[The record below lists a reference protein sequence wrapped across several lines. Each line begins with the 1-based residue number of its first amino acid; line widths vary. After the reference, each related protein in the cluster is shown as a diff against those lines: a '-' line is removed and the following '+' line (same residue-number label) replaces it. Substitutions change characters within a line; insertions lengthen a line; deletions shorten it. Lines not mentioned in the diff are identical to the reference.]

1 MGRILKLK
9 DFEPKGSHHIFLDAN
24 ILIYAFAPL
33 ANYKIQIQEQITKFL
48 ESARKVNA
56 SLYVTSLVLS
66 EVYNVLLSASFDNWK
81 ASRMTAHSLNLK
93 KDFRPTEEFKDSTL
107 AINSAIKN
115 ILKLA
120 SPFPDNFNNSD
131 AEIISK
137 MCYYADYNDCC
148 FLELAQQKNW
158 MIFTRD
164 NDIINHPMRTID
176 IITNLG

>member
-1 MGRILKLK
+1 MSKVLKLK

-66 EVYNVLLSASFDNWK
+66 EVYNVLLSSSFDSWK
-81 ASRMTAHSLNLK
+81 ASAGATNPLNLK
-93 KDFRPTEEFKDSTL
+93 RDFRPTDEFKDSVL
-107 AINSAIKN
+107 AVNSAIKN

-120 SPFPDNFNNSD
+120 SPFPDNFHNSD
-131 AEIISK
+131 SELIAE
-137 MCYYADYNDCC
+137 MCYHADYNDCC
-148 FLELAQQKNW
+148 FLELAQQKDW

-176 IITNLG
+176 VITNL

>member
-1 MGRILKLK
+1 MNNVLKLK

-33 ANYKIQIQEQITKFL
+33 ADYKINIQEQITRFL
-48 ESARKVNA
+48 ESAKNVNA

-66 EVYNVLLSASFDNWK
+66 EVYNVLLTYSFDNWK
-81 ASRMTAHSLNLK
+81 KSKMVNQRLELK
-93 KDFRPTEEFKDSTL
+93 KDFRPSDEFKESIS

-120 SPFPDNFNNSD
+120 SPFPDNFQNSD
-131 AEIISK
+131 PNVISE
-137 MCYYADYNDCC
+137 MCYHADYNDSC
-148 FLELAQQKNW
+148 FLELAERNEW

-164 NDIINHPMRTID
+164 RDIIDHPLRTIKV
-176 IITNLG
+176 ITNL